1 MDKPKLDNKTI
12 QARIRL
18 LHALNLAIK
27 EVDKLNI
34 ILDDMHNMLEANAAK
49 KAA

>member
-1 MDKPKLDNKTI
+1 MNKSYDAKTI
-12 QARIRL
+12 QARIRIL
-18 LHALNLAIK
+18 NALKIATK
-27 EVDKLNI
+27 EAKKLNS

>member
-1 MDKPKLDNKTI
+1 MANEYDKQTI
-12 QARIRL
+12 QARIQIL
-18 LHALNLAIK
+18 AALKRATAEAK
-27 EVDKLNI
+27 KLNS